1 MTNTPHTPSDVLTPQ
16 VKESRLL
23 KMTRNPKN
31 QRRVGG
37 GIIER
42 GFLWALS
49 KIQRLLLSG
58 HKETAEVTL
67 IAQTQKERVTLLTAY
82 EYFTI
87 LSCAKGSR
95 NRPGAFLEV
104 GCFQGGS
111 TKLIC
116 EMKGDDKPLYVCD
129 TFEGLPESTEKDKGV
144 HRKAQY
150 TCSLE
155 SVSAYLSTYK
165 NVHFVK
171 GFFPDSAT
179 GIIPE
184 DVQFAFVHLDVDLY
198 ESTIK
203 SLEYVLPRLI
213 SGGIVLSH
221 DYSLLAGVKAA
232 FHEFLEAHPECMLI
246 ELPST
251 QCMLIKP

>member
-1 MTNTPHTPSDVLTPQ
+1 MTNDTATKD
-16 VKESRLL
+16 KESKLL
-23 KMTRNPKN
+23 KMIRNPKN

-37 GIIER
+37 NLSER
-42 GFLWALS
+42 AFLWVLS

-58 HKETAEVTL
+58 HKETSEVRL
-67 IAQTQKERVTLLTAY
+67 IGKVQKERVSLLTAY
-82 EYFTI
+82 ECYTV
-87 LSCAKGSR
+87 LSCAKGFK
-95 NRPGAFLEV
+95 NRAGAFLEV
-104 GCFQGGS
+104 GVYQGGS
-111 TKLIC
+111 AKLIC
-116 EMKGDDKPLYVCD
+116 EIKGNDRPFYVCD

-221 DYSLLAGVKAA
+221 DYSLLAGVKTA

>member
-1 MTNTPHTPSDVLTPQ
+1 MI
-16 VKESRLL
+16 
-23 KMTRNPKN
+23 RNPKN

-37 GIIER
+37 NLSER
-42 GFLWALS
+42 AFLWTLS
-49 KIQRLLLSG
+49 KIQRALLYG
-58 HKETAEVTL
+58 HKETSEIKL
-67 IAQTQKERVTLLTAY
+67 ISQMQKGRVSILTAY
-82 EYFTI
+82 ECYTI
-87 LSCAKGSR
+87 LSCAKGFK

-104 GCFQGGS
+104 GCYQGGS

-116 EMKGDDKPLYVCD
+116 EMKGSSRPFYVCD

-150 TCSLE
+150 SCSLE
-155 SVSAYLSTYK
+155 SVSAYLSAYE

-171 GFFPDSAT
+171 GFFPDSAA
-179 GIIPE
+179 GMIPE

-198 ESTIK
+198 ESTIR
-203 SLEYVLPRLI
+203 SLEYALPRLV
-213 SGGIVLSH
+213 SGGVILSH
-221 DYSLLAGVKAA
+221 DYSILAGVKAA
-232 FHEFLEAHPECMLI
+232 FHEFLEVHPECVLI

>member
-1 MTNTPHTPSDVLTPQ
+1 MVKSTHPSGNADSTKQ
-16 VKESRLL
+16 ESKLL
-23 KMTRNPKN
+23 KMVRDPKN

-37 GIIER
+37 NLTER
-42 GFLWALS
+42 AFLWALS
-49 KIQRLLLSG
+49 KIQRMLLYG
-58 HKETAEVTL
+58 HKETSEVKL
-67 IAQTQKERVTLLTAY
+67 ISQMQKKRVSILTAY
-82 EYFTI
+82 ECYTI
-87 LSCAKGSR
+87 LSCAKGFK

-104 GCFQGGS
+104 GCYQGGS

-116 EMKGDDKPLYVCD
+116 EMKGRDRQFYVCD

-150 TCSLE
+150 ACSLE
-155 SVSAYLSTYK
+155 SVRDYLSAYE

-171 GFFPDSAT
+171 GFFPDSAI
-179 GIIPE
+179 GVIPE
-184 DVQFAFVHLDVDLY
+184 DIQFAFAHLDVDLY

-213 SGGIVLSH
+213 SGGVILSH
-221 DYSLLAGVKAA
+221 DYSILAGVKAA
-232 FHEFLEAHPECMLI
+232 FHEFLEVHPECALI